1 MSCGHDNFF
10 YLTRAAKIG
19 RATGPQEPCDNAGPT
34 RAFVGH
40 WGKGGTGGGGV
51 LSDLEGGGGGDDGRE
66 ATEMIFFMH
75 RACP

>member
-1 MSCGHDNFF
+1 MNYISMAR
-10 YLTRAAKIG
+10 LRMVVRG
-19 RATGPQEPCDNAGPT
+19 RGPT